1 MSTTKIPLYI
11 KVDRYVKEFII
22 STYGSDVVDI
32 GQQDALFERI
42 KYMLQLQPKD
52 YMNPINGD
60 NVITIF
66 IPTFQI
72 INKRVDKLYRSNLDD
87 RRQKMI
93 ASEFK
98 RLCKKVMH
106 NFVFGYCRS
115 NVTKNLDENQK
126 AGIEDFCLSYNINM
140 DKILFETLKKSWDR
154 SKEKMRLKSLQKV
167 KKMHVGYQ

>member
-52 YMNPINGD
+52 YKKPIKGD
-60 NVITIF
+60 NTITVF
-66 IPTFQI
+66 IPYFKI
-72 INKRVDKLYRSNLDD
+72 LDKHIDKIYRANLDD
-87 RRQKMI
+87 RRQALI

-98 RLCKKVMH
+98 KLLKRSMH
-106 NFVFGYCRS
+106 NYIAGYCRS
-115 NVTKNLDENQK
+115 NLHKDLDENQK
-126 AGIEDFCLSYNINM
+126 AGIEDFCEFYRINM
-140 DKILFETLKKSWDR
+140 DKILHESLKKSWDR
-154 SKEKMRLKSLQKV
+154 SKEKKNLKRLENI
-167 KKMHVGYQ
+167 KKLYA